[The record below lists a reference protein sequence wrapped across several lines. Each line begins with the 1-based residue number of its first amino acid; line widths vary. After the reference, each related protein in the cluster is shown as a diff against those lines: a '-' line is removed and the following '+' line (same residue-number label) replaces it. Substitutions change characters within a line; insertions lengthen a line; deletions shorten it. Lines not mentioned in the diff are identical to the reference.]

1 MCIKN
6 TKKSFIQLQKQRI
19 KFFFF
24 LVVSNLTYGKN
35 ISDNEHQLIFSI
47 RYSVFGIR
55 IVESEQ
61 YYSYSVFGL
70 FSKNELFGIRY
81 SLNFQ
86 KRIYSVFGPYSLFVA
101 TLNQIIVISFSNTC
115 GCGSVN
121 VRKQD
126 QAQIVFV
133 QRRRSSLLFFPQS
146 HISMKQIKI
155 CNVY

>member
-6 TKKSFIQLQKQRI
+6 TEKRFIQLQKQRI

-86 KRIYSVFGPYSLFVA
+86 KRIYLVFGIRSIFTIRCNSGLIVSLAFLELLHPRKWCSPVVNFSLGLKGQKIELKLKLMVKV
-101 TLNQIIVISFSNTC
+101 TLS
-115 GCGSVN
+115 
-121 VRKQD
+121 
-126 QAQIVFV
+126 A
-133 QRRRSSLLFFPQS
+133 LF
-146 HISMKQIKI
+146 
-155 CNVY
+155 

>member
-6 TKKSFIQLQKQRI
+6 TEKSFIKLQKQRI

-47 RYSVFGIR
+47 LYSVFRIR

-61 YYSYSVFGL
+61 YYLYLVFGL

-86 KRIYSVFGPYSLFVA
+86 KRIYSVFGIRSIFTICCNSVVNA
-101 TLNQIIVISFSNTC
+101 NIVGPS
-115 GCGSVN
+115 
-121 VRKQD
+121 
-126 QAQIVFV
+126 
-133 QRRRSSLLFFPQS
+133 FPQWK
-146 HISMKQIKI
+146 ISIKI
-155 CNVY
+155 TNVHQYKILQKTKSSIHH

>member
-6 TKKSFIQLQKQRI
+6 TEKSFIKLQKQRI

-86 KRIYSVFGPYSLFVA
+86 KRIYSVFGIWSIFTIRCNSALMLLSQLKMFMKILSSVKRKIYAL
-101 TLNQIIVISFSNTC
+101 TLNRTVSFLHEN
-115 GCGSVN
+115 
-121 VRKQD
+121 
-126 QAQIVFV
+126 
-133 QRRRSSLLFFPQS
+133 
-146 HISMKQIKI
+146 
-155 CNVY
+155 